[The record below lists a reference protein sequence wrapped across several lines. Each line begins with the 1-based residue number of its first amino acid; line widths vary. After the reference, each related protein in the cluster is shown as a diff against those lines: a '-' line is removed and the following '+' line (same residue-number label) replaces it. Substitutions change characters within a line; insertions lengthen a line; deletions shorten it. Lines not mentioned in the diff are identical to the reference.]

1 MDKVTLKTD
10 VLVRITSSDTIIG
23 KEYDGYKESGNLR
36 TEEEL
41 RQELTDVLLS
51 ELGADTVEI
60 VELNLT
66 TEDEREVSQND

>member
-10 VLVRITSSDTIIG
+10 VLVRITSSDTVTG
-23 KEYDGYKESGNLR
+23 KEYDEYKENGNLR

-41 RQELTDVLLS
+41 RKELTEVLLS

-60 VELNLT
+60 VELTVT
-66 TEDEREVSQND
+66 TEDEREVSENG